1 MSLQYISSI
10 QYAGPTILYV
20 HLYVHL
26 GFDFVLLWPYQA
38 PHQAS
43 HLNIN
48 INLPGHSVKNDNVRL
63 LIIVQSPREYRTE
76 PNIGKPVLYII
87 IISSSS
93 TICYYQY
100 LNECL

>member
-10 QYAGPTILYV
+10 QYAGPTILHVHLHV

-48 INLPGHSVKNDNVRL
+48 INLPGYSVKNDNVGL
-63 LIIVQSPREYRTE
+63 LI
-76 PNIGKPVLYII
+76 
-87 IISSSS
+87 
-93 TICYYQY
+93 
-100 LNECL
+100 